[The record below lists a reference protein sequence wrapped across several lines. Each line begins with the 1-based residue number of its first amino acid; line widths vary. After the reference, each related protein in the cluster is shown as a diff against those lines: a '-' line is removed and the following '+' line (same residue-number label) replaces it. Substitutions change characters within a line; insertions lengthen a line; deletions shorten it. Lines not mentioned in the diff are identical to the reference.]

1 MATGG
6 RLGAAV
12 VSVAPGAVALAG
24 IETVYLN
31 GRFVNPDEAR
41 VSVFDRGF
49 LFGDG
54 IYEVVPVYAGR
65 PLRWPQH
72 IARLQRN
79 LEILEIPNPWSVEDF
94 DTLAAG
100 LIGGRQDDLYLY
112 IQVTRGVAPRD
123 HVFPEPATPTL
134 FAYAQVLAPAPAE
147 FHTEGV
153 AAITLSDIR
162 WQRCDLKTI
171 SLVGNVWLRQ
181 KAKQNDAL
189 EALLV
194 RDGYVTEGSASNVFA
209 VIGGVVLTPPTGPN
223 LLPGITRDLV
233 IELMDRDRVEHA
245 ERIFTEAEMLDA
257 DEVWITS
264 STKEILPV
272 TRINGVAVGAGRPGP
287 VYARVRG
294 VYQQYKAEHA

>member
-1 MATGG
+1 MAF
-6 RLGAAV
+6 
-12 VSVAPGAVALAG
+12 PG

-31 GRFVNPDEAR
+31 GRFVSPDEAS
-41 VSVFDRGF
+41 VSAFDRGF

-72 IARLQRN
+72 LARLQRN
-79 LEILEIPNPWSVEDF
+79 LEILEIPNPWSTEDF
-94 DTLAAG
+94 DALAAG
-100 LIGGRQDDLYLY
+100 LIDGRTHDLYLY

-123 HVFPEPATPTL
+123 HVFPENATPTL
-134 FAYAQVLAPAPAE
+134 FAYAQALTPSPAE
-147 FHTEGV
+147 FYTAGV

-181 KAKQNDAL
+181 KAKENHAI

-209 VIGGVVLTPPTGPN
+209 VIDGVVLTPPTGPL

-233 IELMDRDRVEHA
+233 LELMDRDGVKHA
-245 ERIFTEAEMLDA
+245 ERIFLEAEMLDA

-272 TRINGVAVGAGRPGP
+272 TRINDVPVGRGWPGP

-294 VYQQYKAEHA
+294 LYQQYKAHDR